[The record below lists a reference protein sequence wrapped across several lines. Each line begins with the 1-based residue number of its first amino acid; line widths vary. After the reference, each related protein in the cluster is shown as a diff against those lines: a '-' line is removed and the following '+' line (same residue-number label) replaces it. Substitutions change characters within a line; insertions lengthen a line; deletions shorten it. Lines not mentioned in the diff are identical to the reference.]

1 MSEITKEICCD
12 VVVLGAGPGGYT
24 AAFRASDLGLKT
36 VLVNDF
42 ATLGGVCLNVG
53 CIPSKTLLHAAEV
66 VNTIKHSKN
75 LGISVSKLSI
85 DFKKLKD
92 HKNKI
97 IEKLTAG
104 LSHLAKQRKVEI
116 ITGYGRFL
124 SCNDI
129 IVKNT
134 DGSETKINFKNAI
147 IAVGSSINK
156 NLVHMPASKNI
167 IYSTEGLELQDMTNN
182 KQMLI
187 IGGGIIGLEMAEIYA
202 SLGVSITVIE
212 KGPQL
217 IPAADADL
225 VKVLHDIL
233 VKNHNIKIYTA
244 NTINKADVV
253 TYDDQEK
260 ILIEFSDDKTGE
272 NRKTEFDRVLV
283 AVGRIPNG
291 NKINAQNANV
301 FVDEKGF
308 IPVNSKGQTNIDHI
322 YAIGDVVG
330 NPMLAH
336 KASYEAKIAAAN
348 CAGKDLHFD
357 ASVIPSIAYT
367 SPEIAWVGMTE
378 KEAKARGIEIK
389 VGKFPWIAS
398 GRALA
403 NDATEGF
410 TKIIANKANGQIIGG
425 GIVGRNAG
433 ELLAEIVLAI
443 ETACKIEDITHTIHA
458 HPTLSESVALA
469 TEMIEGTI
477 TDLYIGKA

>member
-1 MSEITKEICCD
+1 MKEILCD

-42 ATLGGVCLNVG
+42 PTLGGVCLNVG
-53 CIPSKTLLHAAEV
+53 CIPSKTLLHAAEI
-66 VNTIKHSKN
+66 VNDIKHAQDF
-75 LGISVSKLSI
+75 GISVSKLSI

-97 IEKLTAG
+97 IEKLTSG
-104 LSHLAKQRKVEI
+104 LAYLATQRKVEI
-116 ITGYGRFL
+116 VTGYGEFL
-124 SCNDI
+124 NKNTLT
-129 IVKNT
+129 VKNSGNIT
-134 DGSETKINFKNAI
+134 NIKFKNVI

-156 NLVHMPASKNI
+156 SMVKIPESKNI
-167 IYSTEGLELQDMTNN
+167 IYSTEGLELQEMTSN

-212 KGPQL
+212 KGAQL

-225 VKVLHDIL
+225 VKVLQDRLI
-233 VKNHNIKIYTA
+233 KNHNIKIYTS
-244 NTINKADVV
+244 NTINKVDVI
-253 TYDDQEK
+253 TYDDHEK
-260 ILIEFSDDKTGE
+260 ILVEFSDDKTNE
-272 NRKTEFDRVLV
+272 IRKTEFDRVLV
-283 AVGRIPNG
+283 AVGRTPNG
-291 NKINAQNANV
+291 HKINAQSAEI

-308 IPVNSKGQTNIDHI
+308 IPVNSKGQTNVNHI

-348 CAGKDLHFD
+348 CAGQELHFD

-367 SPEIAWVGMTE
+367 SPEIAWVGITE
-378 KEAKARGIEIK
+378 KEAKAQGIEIEI
-389 VGKFPWIAS
+389 GKFPWIAS

-403 NDATEGF
+403 NGATDGF
-410 TKIIANKANGQIIGG
+410 TKIIAKKSNGQIIGG
-425 GIVGRNAG
+425 GIVGQNAG
-433 ELLAEIVLAI
+433 ELLAEIALAI

-469 TEMIEGTI
+469 AEMIEGTI
-477 TDLYIGKA
+477 TDLYIGK

>member
-1 MSEITKEICCD
+1 MNEQIKEISCD

-42 ATLGGVCLNVG
+42 PTLGGVCLNVG
-53 CIPSKTLLHAAEV
+53 CIPSKTLLHAAEI
-66 VNTIKHSKN
+66 VNDIKHAQDF
-75 LGISVSKLSI
+75 GISVSKLSI
-85 DFKKLKD
+85 DFKKLKE

-97 IEKLTAG
+97 IKKLTDG
-104 LSHLAKQRKVEI
+104 LAYLAKQRKVEV
-116 ITGYGRFL
+116 ITGYGEFV
-124 SCNDI
+124 NQHTI
-129 IVKNT
+129 AVKNNNQVIAHV
-134 DGSETKINFKNAI
+134 KFKNAI

-156 NLVHMPASKNI
+156 NMVKMPESKNI

-202 SLGVSITVIE
+202 SLGVAVSVIE
-212 KGPQL
+212 KGAQL

-225 VKVLHDIL
+225 VKVLQDKL
-233 VKNHNIKIYTA
+233 VKNHNIKIYTST
-244 NTINKADVV
+244 TINKVDVIE
-253 TYDDQEK
+253 YDDQEK
-260 ILIEFSDDKTGE
+260 ILVEFSDDKTNE
-272 NRKTEFDRVLV
+272 IRKTEFDRVLV
-283 AVGRIPNG
+283 AVGRTPNG
-291 NKINAQNANV
+291 HKISAQNAEI

-308 IPVNSKGQTNIDHI
+308 IPVNSKGQTNVSNI

-348 CAGKDLHFD
+348 CAGQELHFD

-367 SPEIAWVGMTE
+367 NPEIAWVGITE
-378 KEAKARGIEIK
+378 KEAKTQGIEIEI
-389 VGKFPWIAS
+389 GKFPWIAS

-403 NDATEGF
+403 NDATDGF
-410 TKIIANKANGQIIGG
+410 TKIIAKKSNGQIIGG
-425 GIVGRNAG
+425 GIVGQNAG
-433 ELLAEIVLAI
+433 ELLAEIALAI

-469 TEMIEGTI
+469 AEMIEGTI
-477 TDLYIGKA
+477 TDLYIGK